1 MTTFRYKGQ
10 TAGGAKVSG
19 VLRAY
24 DEFEAA
30 DKLRESV
37 AIITKLEAVP
47 EKKESV
53 LSRPVAFRVKEK
65 ELALLC
71 SQFAIILASGLS
83 VERCVSMVAAQT
95 KNKYLRRMLDKVSE
109 EVGAGYSLA
118 QSFGN
123 NAPYLPKT
131 FTETL
136 RAGEQSGTLESC
148 FQRLHAYY
156 DRSAKTRAKIV
167 STLTYPVMVVIVAIV
182 VFVIIIAVAVP
193 AFTDAFTDL
202 GSGSLPGVTRALMA
216 VSAFFTK
223 WWWLVLGVLALLV
236 IAYLTFRRTERGR
249 ALDVKW
255 TVTPQH
261 SDRVLTAS
269 VPVTNADRTASVT
282 TLTATGEG
290 EDRTKVTATYT
301 APGGETFTSQLPLVL
316 PVRMQGVLGIA
327 NTSGEPSVY
336 WQGVMDRDGT
346 AFTDDVPSGAPYT
359 DRPAYAGAKLY
370 LYSRGSAA
378 TFDGLSVSGVTVKGG
393 ADATEYVL
401 RPMPVSNDEDTSV
414 LHPDVFCA
422 ENDDFRVTVGTPA
435 KDTTSAFT
443 VRPLTVKGR
452 QPGPV
457 TLKITLMDT
466 EGHAFTLSIP
476 YTLTE
481 EDTQVTAT
489 LRVDEQTLTLPVPYG
504 TAPAAEALSQLLKK
518 NDISPDTIGSWT
530 PDITQPLYA
539 DTTFTAVRKTA
550 DSGGAPTVPDADIPA
565 SGSKDPEDTPSDDPS
580 APDSSSGTDPTPEPS
595 PDTLP

>member
-118 QSFGN
+118 QSFEN

-167 STLTYPVMVVIVAIV
+167 STLTYPVMVIIVAIV

-193 AFTDAFTDL
+193 AFTTAFNEI
-202 GSGSLPGVTRALMA
+202 GSDLPGVTKALMA
-216 VSAFFTK
+216 VSTFFTK
-223 WWWLVLGVLALLV
+223 WWWLLLAILALLAA
-236 IAYLTFRRTERGR
+236 AYLAVRRTERGR
-249 ALDVKW
+249 AALAAWSLTRAPLRRIHSMNAAAQFAHSMATLLAAGLPLPRALEVTANVVSNYTFSLAVRQVRQDVERGRPMTESMAGIECFPAMLTEMVGVGERSGALEETLDVIGGYYDNE
-255 TVTPQH
+255 V
-261 SDRVLTAS
+261 
-269 VPVTNADRTASVT
+269 SVT
-282 TLTATGEG
+282 TARLLAVLEPAITIALA
-290 EDRTKVTATYT
+290 VLVVLLLLAVY
-301 APGGETFTSQLPLVL
+301 LP
-316 PVRMQGVLGIA
+316 M
-327 NTSGEPSVY
+327 
-336 WQGVMDRDGT
+336 
-346 AFTDDVPSGAPYT
+346 
-359 DRPAYAGAKLY
+359 
-370 LYSRGSAA
+370 
-378 TFDGLSVSGVTVKGG
+378 
-393 ADATEYVL
+393 
-401 RPMPVSNDEDTSV
+401 
-414 LHPDVFCA
+414 
-422 ENDDFRVTVGTPA
+422 
-435 KDTTSAFT
+435 
-443 VRPLTVKGR
+443 
-452 QPGPV
+452 
-457 TLKITLMDT
+457 
-466 EGHAFTLSIP
+466 FTL
-476 YTLTE
+476 
-481 EDTQVTAT
+481 
-489 LRVDEQTLTLPVPYG
+489 YG
-504 TAPAAEALSQLLKK
+504 G
-518 NDISPDTIGSWT
+518 I
-530 PDITQPLYA
+530 
-539 DTTFTAVRKTA
+539 
-550 DSGGAPTVPDADIPA
+550 
-565 SGSKDPEDTPSDDPS
+565 
-580 APDSSSGTDPTPEPS
+580 
-595 PDTLP
+595 

>member
-53 LSRPVAFRVKEK
+53 LSRPVAFRV
-65 ELALLC
+65 
-71 SQFAIILASGLS
+71 

-118 QSFGN
+118 QSFEN

-167 STLTYPVMVVIVAIV
+167 STLTYPVMVIIVAIV

-193 AFTDAFTDL
+193 AFTTAFNEI
-202 GSGSLPGVTRALMA
+202 GSDLPGVTKALMA
-216 VSAFFTK
+216 VSTFFTK

-249 ALDVKW
+249 AALAAWSLTRAPLRRIHSMNAAAQFAHSMATLLAAGLPLPRALEVTANVVSNYTFSLAVRQVRQDVERGRPMAESMAGIECFPAMLTEMVGVGERSGALEETLDVIGGYYDNE
-255 TVTPQH
+255 V
-261 SDRVLTAS
+261 
-269 VPVTNADRTASVT
+269 SVT
-282 TLTATGEG
+282 TARLLAVLEPAITIALA
-290 EDRTKVTATYT
+290 VLVVILLLAVY
-301 APGGETFTSQLPLVL
+301 LP
-316 PVRMQGVLGIA
+316 M
-327 NTSGEPSVY
+327 
-336 WQGVMDRDGT
+336 
-346 AFTDDVPSGAPYT
+346 
-359 DRPAYAGAKLY
+359 
-370 LYSRGSAA
+370 
-378 TFDGLSVSGVTVKGG
+378 
-393 ADATEYVL
+393 
-401 RPMPVSNDEDTSV
+401 
-414 LHPDVFCA
+414 
-422 ENDDFRVTVGTPA
+422 
-435 KDTTSAFT
+435 
-443 VRPLTVKGR
+443 
-452 QPGPV
+452 
-457 TLKITLMDT
+457 
-466 EGHAFTLSIP
+466 FTL
-476 YTLTE
+476 
-481 EDTQVTAT
+481 
-489 LRVDEQTLTLPVPYG
+489 YG
-504 TAPAAEALSQLLKK
+504 G
-518 NDISPDTIGSWT
+518 I
-530 PDITQPLYA
+530 
-539 DTTFTAVRKTA
+539 
-550 DSGGAPTVPDADIPA
+550 
-565 SGSKDPEDTPSDDPS
+565 
-580 APDSSSGTDPTPEPS
+580 
-595 PDTLP
+595 

>member
-118 QSFGN
+118 QSFEN

-167 STLTYPVMVVIVAIV
+167 STLTYPVMVIIVAIV

-249 ALDVKW
+249 AALAAWSLTRAPLRRIHSMNAAAQFAHSMATLLAAGLPLPRALEVTANVVSNYTFSLAVRHVRQDVERGRPMAESMASIECFPAMLTEMVGVGERSGALEETLDVIGGYYDNE
-255 TVTPQH
+255 V
-261 SDRVLTAS
+261 
-269 VPVTNADRTASVT
+269 SVT
-282 TLTATGEG
+282 TLPAAGRAGARPSPLPWPCWWSCCCWRSTCPCLPCTAAYNQGIISARNAAG
-290 EDRTKVTATYT
+290 RYRTTNRK
-301 APGGETFTSQLPLVL
+301 GETTHAEKTQ
-316 PVRMQGVLGIA
+316 Q
-327 NTSGEPSVY
+327 
-336 WQGVMDRDGT
+336 Q
-346 AFTDDVPSGAPYT
+346 
-359 DRPAYAGAKLY
+359 
-370 LYSRGSAA
+370 
-378 TFDGLSVSGVTVKGG
+378 KG
-393 ADATEYVL
+393 
-401 RPMPVSNDEDTSV
+401 
-414 LHPDVFCA
+414 LHPDG
-422 ENDDFRVTVGTPA
+422 D
-435 KDTTSAFT
+435 
-443 VRPLTVKGR
+443 
-452 QPGPV
+452 
-457 TLKITLMDT
+457 
-466 EGHAFTLSIP
+466 
-476 YTLTE
+476 
-481 EDTQVTAT
+481 
-489 LRVDEQTLTLPVPYG
+489 
-504 TAPAAEALSQLLKK
+504 
-518 NDISPDTIGSWT
+518 
-530 PDITQPLYA
+530 A
-539 DTTFTAVRKTA
+539 DRCRHHRC
-550 DSGGAPTVPDADIPA
+550 SGGHRYSRVQRR
-565 SGSKDPEDTPSDDPS
+565 SDQVQ
-580 APDSSSGTDPTPEPS
+580 GGR
-595 PDTLP
+595 

>member
-118 QSFGN
+118 QSFEN

-131 FTETL
+131 FIETL

-167 STLTYPVMVVIVAIV
+167 STLTYPVMVIIVAIV

-193 AFTDAFTDL
+193 AFTTAFNEI
-202 GSGSLPGVTRALMA
+202 GSDLPGVTKALMA
-216 VSAFFTK
+216 VSTFFTK
-223 WWWLVLGVLALLV
+223 WWWLLLAILALLAA
-236 IAYLTFRRTERGR
+236 AYLAVRRTERGR
-249 ALDVKW
+249 AALAAWSLTRAPLRRIHSMNAAAQFAHSMATLLAAGLPLPRALEVTANVVSNYTFSLAVRQVRQDVERGRPMTESMSAIDYFPPMLTEMVGVGERSGSLEETLDVIGDYYDNE
-255 TVTPQH
+255 V
-261 SDRVLTAS
+261 
-269 VPVTNADRTASVT
+269 SVT
-282 TLTATGEG
+282 TARL
-290 EDRTKVTATYT
+290 
-301 APGGETFTSQLPLVL
+301 
-316 PVRMQGVLGIA
+316 
-327 NTSGEPSVY
+327 
-336 WQGVMDRDGT
+336 
-346 AFTDDVPSGAPYT
+346 
-359 DRPAYAGAKLY
+359 
-370 LYSRGSAA
+370 
-378 TFDGLSVSGVTVKGG
+378 LSVLEPAITI
-393 ADATEYVL
+393 ALAVL
-401 RPMPVSNDEDTSV
+401 VV
-414 LHPDVFCA
+414 LLLLAVYLP
-422 ENDDFRVTVGTPA
+422 
-435 KDTTSAFT
+435 
-443 VRPLTVKGR
+443 
-452 QPGPV
+452 
-457 TLKITLMDT
+457 I
-466 EGHAFTLSIP
+466 FTL
-476 YTLTE
+476 
-481 EDTQVTAT
+481 
-489 LRVDEQTLTLPVPYG
+489 YG
-504 TAPAAEALSQLLKK
+504 G
-518 NDISPDTIGSWT
+518 I
-530 PDITQPLYA
+530 
-539 DTTFTAVRKTA
+539 
-550 DSGGAPTVPDADIPA
+550 
-565 SGSKDPEDTPSDDPS
+565 
-580 APDSSSGTDPTPEPS
+580 
-595 PDTLP
+595 

>member
-118 QSFGN
+118 QSFEN
-123 NAPYLPKT
+123 NAPYLPRT

-167 STLTYPVMVVIVAIV
+167 STLTYPVMVIIVAIV

-193 AFTDAFTDL
+193 AFTTAFNEI
-202 GSGSLPGVTRALMA
+202 GSDLPGVTKALMA
-216 VSAFFTK
+216 VSTFFTK
-223 WWWLVLGVLALLV
+223 WWWLLLAILALLAA
-236 IAYLTFRRTERGR
+236 AYLAVRRTERGR
-249 ALDVKW
+249 AALAAWSLTRAPLRRIHSMNAAAQFAHSMATLLAAGLPLPRALEVTANVVSNYTFSLAVRQVRQDVERGRPMAESMAAIECFPAMLTEMVGVGERSGALEETLDVIGGYYDNE
-255 TVTPQH
+255 V
-261 SDRVLTAS
+261 
-269 VPVTNADRTASVT
+269 SVT
-282 TLTATGEG
+282 TARLLAVLEPAITIALA
-290 EDRTKVTATYT
+290 VLVVLLLLAVY
-301 APGGETFTSQLPLVL
+301 LP
-316 PVRMQGVLGIA
+316 M
-327 NTSGEPSVY
+327 
-336 WQGVMDRDGT
+336 
-346 AFTDDVPSGAPYT
+346 
-359 DRPAYAGAKLY
+359 
-370 LYSRGSAA
+370 
-378 TFDGLSVSGVTVKGG
+378 
-393 ADATEYVL
+393 
-401 RPMPVSNDEDTSV
+401 
-414 LHPDVFCA
+414 
-422 ENDDFRVTVGTPA
+422 
-435 KDTTSAFT
+435 
-443 VRPLTVKGR
+443 
-452 QPGPV
+452 
-457 TLKITLMDT
+457 
-466 EGHAFTLSIP
+466 FTL
-476 YTLTE
+476 
-481 EDTQVTAT
+481 
-489 LRVDEQTLTLPVPYG
+489 YG
-504 TAPAAEALSQLLKK
+504 G
-518 NDISPDTIGSWT
+518 I
-530 PDITQPLYA
+530 
-539 DTTFTAVRKTA
+539 
-550 DSGGAPTVPDADIPA
+550 
-565 SGSKDPEDTPSDDPS
+565 
-580 APDSSSGTDPTPEPS
+580 
-595 PDTLP
+595 

>member
-53 LSRPVAFRVKEK
+53 LSRPVAFKVKEK

-118 QSFGN
+118 QSFEN

-167 STLTYPVMVVIVAIV
+167 STLTYPAMVVVVAIV

-193 AFTDAFTDL
+193 AFTTAFNEI
-202 GSGSLPGVTRALMA
+202 GSDLPGVTKALMA
-216 VSAFFTK
+216 VSTFFTK
-223 WWWLVLGVLALLV
+223 WWWLLLAILALLAA
-236 IAYLTFRRTERGR
+236 AYLAVRRTERGR
-249 ALDVKW
+249 AALAAWSLTRAPLRRIHSMNAAAQFAHSMATLLAAGLPLPRALEVTANVVSNYTFSLAVRQVRQDVERGRPMTESMSAIDYFPPMLTEMVGVGERSGSLEETLDVIGDYYDNE
-255 TVTPQH
+255 V
-261 SDRVLTAS
+261 
-269 VPVTNADRTASVT
+269 SVT
-282 TLTATGEG
+282 TARLLAVLEPAITIALA
-290 EDRTKVTATYT
+290 VLVVLLLLAVY
-301 APGGETFTSQLPLVL
+301 LP
-316 PVRMQGVLGIA
+316 M
-327 NTSGEPSVY
+327 
-336 WQGVMDRDGT
+336 
-346 AFTDDVPSGAPYT
+346 
-359 DRPAYAGAKLY
+359 
-370 LYSRGSAA
+370 
-378 TFDGLSVSGVTVKGG
+378 
-393 ADATEYVL
+393 
-401 RPMPVSNDEDTSV
+401 
-414 LHPDVFCA
+414 
-422 ENDDFRVTVGTPA
+422 
-435 KDTTSAFT
+435 
-443 VRPLTVKGR
+443 
-452 QPGPV
+452 
-457 TLKITLMDT
+457 
-466 EGHAFTLSIP
+466 FTL
-476 YTLTE
+476 
-481 EDTQVTAT
+481 
-489 LRVDEQTLTLPVPYG
+489 YG
-504 TAPAAEALSQLLKK
+504 
-518 NDISPDTIGSWT
+518 GM
-530 PDITQPLYA
+530 
-539 DTTFTAVRKTA
+539 
-550 DSGGAPTVPDADIPA
+550 
-565 SGSKDPEDTPSDDPS
+565 
-580 APDSSSGTDPTPEPS
+580 
-595 PDTLP
+595 

>member
-118 QSFGN
+118 QSFEN

-167 STLTYPVMVVIVAIV
+167 STLTYPAMVVVVAIV

-193 AFTDAFTDL
+193 AFTTAFNEI
-202 GSGSLPGVTRALMA
+202 GSDLPGVTKALMA
-216 VSAFFTK
+216 VSTFFTK
-223 WWWLVLGVLALLV
+223 WWWLLLAILALLAA
-236 IAYLTFRRTERGR
+236 AYLAVRRTERGR
-249 ALDVKW
+249 AALAAWSLTRAPLRRIHSMNAAAQFAHSMATLLAAGLPLPRALEVTANVVSNYTFSLAVRQVRQDVERGRPMTESMSAIDYFPPMLTEMVGVGERSGSLEETLDVIGDYYDNE
-255 TVTPQH
+255 V
-261 SDRVLTAS
+261 
-269 VPVTNADRTASVT
+269 SVT
-282 TLTATGEG
+282 TARLLAVLEPIITICLA
-290 EDRTKVTATYT
+290 VLVVVLLLAVY
-301 APGGETFTSQLPLVL
+301 LP
-316 PVRMQGVLGIA
+316 M
-327 NTSGEPSVY
+327 
-336 WQGVMDRDGT
+336 
-346 AFTDDVPSGAPYT
+346 
-359 DRPAYAGAKLY
+359 
-370 LYSRGSAA
+370 
-378 TFDGLSVSGVTVKGG
+378 
-393 ADATEYVL
+393 
-401 RPMPVSNDEDTSV
+401 
-414 LHPDVFCA
+414 
-422 ENDDFRVTVGTPA
+422 
-435 KDTTSAFT
+435 
-443 VRPLTVKGR
+443 
-452 QPGPV
+452 
-457 TLKITLMDT
+457 
-466 EGHAFTLSIP
+466 FTL
-476 YTLTE
+476 
-481 EDTQVTAT
+481 
-489 LRVDEQTLTLPVPYG
+489 YG
-504 TAPAAEALSQLLKK
+504 
-518 NDISPDTIGSWT
+518 GM
-530 PDITQPLYA
+530 
-539 DTTFTAVRKTA
+539 
-550 DSGGAPTVPDADIPA
+550 
-565 SGSKDPEDTPSDDPS
+565 
-580 APDSSSGTDPTPEPS
+580 
-595 PDTLP
+595 

>member
-118 QSFGN
+118 QSFEN

-167 STLTYPVMVVIVAIV
+167 STLTYPVMVIIVAIV

-249 ALDVKW
+249 AALAAWSLTRAPLRRIHSMNAAAQFAHSMATLLAAGLPLPRALEVTANVVSNYTFSLAVRQVRQDVERGRPMAESMAGIECFPAMLTEMVGVGERSGALEETLDVIGGPSPLPGCW
-255 TVTPQH
+255 PCW
-261 SDRVLTAS
+261 SRPSPLPWPCWWSCCCWRSICPCSPCTAAYNQGIIS
-269 VPVTNADRTASVT
+269 ARNAAGRYRTTNR
-282 TLTATGEG
+282 
-290 EDRTKVTATYT
+290 K
-301 APGGETFTSQLPLVL
+301 GETTHAEKTQ
-316 PVRMQGVLGIA
+316 Q
-327 NTSGEPSVY
+327 
-336 WQGVMDRDGT
+336 Q
-346 AFTDDVPSGAPYT
+346 
-359 DRPAYAGAKLY
+359 
-370 LYSRGSAA
+370 
-378 TFDGLSVSGVTVKGG
+378 KG
-393 ADATEYVL
+393 
-401 RPMPVSNDEDTSV
+401 
-414 LHPDVFCA
+414 LHPDG
-422 ENDDFRVTVGTPA
+422 D
-435 KDTTSAFT
+435 
-443 VRPLTVKGR
+443 
-452 QPGPV
+452 
-457 TLKITLMDT
+457 
-466 EGHAFTLSIP
+466 
-476 YTLTE
+476 
-481 EDTQVTAT
+481 
-489 LRVDEQTLTLPVPYG
+489 
-504 TAPAAEALSQLLKK
+504 
-518 NDISPDTIGSWT
+518 
-530 PDITQPLYA
+530 A
-539 DTTFTAVRKTA
+539 DRCRHHRC
-550 DSGGAPTVPDADIPA
+550 SGGYRHSRIQRR
-565 SGSKDPEDTPSDDPS
+565 SDQIQ
-580 APDSSSGTDPTPEPS
+580 GGR
-595 PDTLP
+595 

>member
-118 QSFGN
+118 QSFEN

-136 RAGEQSGTLESC
+136 RAGEQSGTLESY

-167 STLTYPVMVVIVAIV
+167 STLTYPVMVIIVAIV

-193 AFTDAFTDL
+193 AFTTAFNEI
-202 GSGSLPGVTRALMA
+202 GSDLPGVTKALMA
-216 VSAFFTK
+216 VSTFFTK

-249 ALDVKW
+249 AALAAWSLTRAPLRRIHSMNAAAQFAHSMATLLAAGLPLPRALEVTANVVSNYTFSLAVRQVRQDVERGRPMAESMAGIECFPAMLTEMVGVGERSGSLEETLDVIGDYYDNE
-255 TVTPQH
+255 V
-261 SDRVLTAS
+261 
-269 VPVTNADRTASVT
+269 SVT
-282 TLTATGEG
+282 TARLLAVLEPIITICLA
-290 EDRTKVTATYT
+290 VLVVVLLLAVY
-301 APGGETFTSQLPLVL
+301 LP
-316 PVRMQGVLGIA
+316 M
-327 NTSGEPSVY
+327 
-336 WQGVMDRDGT
+336 
-346 AFTDDVPSGAPYT
+346 
-359 DRPAYAGAKLY
+359 
-370 LYSRGSAA
+370 
-378 TFDGLSVSGVTVKGG
+378 
-393 ADATEYVL
+393 
-401 RPMPVSNDEDTSV
+401 
-414 LHPDVFCA
+414 
-422 ENDDFRVTVGTPA
+422 
-435 KDTTSAFT
+435 
-443 VRPLTVKGR
+443 
-452 QPGPV
+452 
-457 TLKITLMDT
+457 
-466 EGHAFTLSIP
+466 FTL
-476 YTLTE
+476 
-481 EDTQVTAT
+481 
-489 LRVDEQTLTLPVPYG
+489 YG
-504 TAPAAEALSQLLKK
+504 G
-518 NDISPDTIGSWT
+518 I
-530 PDITQPLYA
+530 
-539 DTTFTAVRKTA
+539 
-550 DSGGAPTVPDADIPA
+550 
-565 SGSKDPEDTPSDDPS
+565 
-580 APDSSSGTDPTPEPS
+580 
-595 PDTLP
+595 

>member
-118 QSFGN
+118 QSFEN

-167 STLTYPVMVVIVAIV
+167 STLTYPVMVIIVAIV

-193 AFTDAFTDL
+193 AFTTAFNEI
-202 GSGSLPGVTRALMA
+202 GSDLPGVTKALMA
-216 VSAFFTK
+216 VSTFFTK

-249 ALDVKW
+249 AALAAWSLTRAPLRRIHSMNAAAQFAHSMATLLAAGLPLPRALEVTANVVSNYTFSLAVRQVRQDVERGRPMAESMSTIDYFPPMLTEMVGVGERSGALEETLDVIGGYYDNE
-255 TVTPQH
+255 V
-261 SDRVLTAS
+261 
-269 VPVTNADRTASVT
+269 SVT
-282 TLTATGEG
+282 TARLLAVLEPAITIALA
-290 EDRTKVTATYT
+290 VLVVLLLLAVY
-301 APGGETFTSQLPLVL
+301 LP
-316 PVRMQGVLGIA
+316 M
-327 NTSGEPSVY
+327 
-336 WQGVMDRDGT
+336 
-346 AFTDDVPSGAPYT
+346 
-359 DRPAYAGAKLY
+359 
-370 LYSRGSAA
+370 
-378 TFDGLSVSGVTVKGG
+378 
-393 ADATEYVL
+393 
-401 RPMPVSNDEDTSV
+401 
-414 LHPDVFCA
+414 
-422 ENDDFRVTVGTPA
+422 
-435 KDTTSAFT
+435 
-443 VRPLTVKGR
+443 
-452 QPGPV
+452 
-457 TLKITLMDT
+457 
-466 EGHAFTLSIP
+466 FTL
-476 YTLTE
+476 
-481 EDTQVTAT
+481 
-489 LRVDEQTLTLPVPYG
+489 YG
-504 TAPAAEALSQLLKK
+504 G
-518 NDISPDTIGSWT
+518 I
-530 PDITQPLYA
+530 
-539 DTTFTAVRKTA
+539 
-550 DSGGAPTVPDADIPA
+550 
-565 SGSKDPEDTPSDDPS
+565 
-580 APDSSSGTDPTPEPS
+580 
-595 PDTLP
+595 

>member
-118 QSFGN
+118 QSFEN

-167 STLTYPVMVVIVAIV
+167 STLTYPVMVIIVAIV

-193 AFTDAFTDL
+193 AFTTAFNEI
-202 GSGSLPGVTRALMA
+202 GSDLPGVTKALMA
-216 VSAFFTK
+216 VSTFFTK
-223 WWWLVLGVLALLV
+223 WWWLLLAILALLAA
-236 IAYLTFRRTERGR
+236 AYLAVRRTERGR
-249 ALDVKW
+249 AALAAWSLTRAPLRRIHSMNAAAQFAHSMATLLAAGLPLPRALEVTANVVSNYTFSLAVRQVRQDVERGRPMTESMSAIDYFPPMLTEMVGVGERSGSLEKTLDVIGDYYDNE
-255 TVTPQH
+255 V
-261 SDRVLTAS
+261 
-269 VPVTNADRTASVT
+269 SVT
-282 TLTATGEG
+282 TARL
-290 EDRTKVTATYT
+290 
-301 APGGETFTSQLPLVL
+301 
-316 PVRMQGVLGIA
+316 
-327 NTSGEPSVY
+327 
-336 WQGVMDRDGT
+336 
-346 AFTDDVPSGAPYT
+346 
-359 DRPAYAGAKLY
+359 
-370 LYSRGSAA
+370 
-378 TFDGLSVSGVTVKGG
+378 LSVLEPAITI
-393 ADATEYVL
+393 ALAVL
-401 RPMPVSNDEDTSV
+401 VVLLLLAVYLPM
-414 LHPDVFCA
+414 
-422 ENDDFRVTVGTPA
+422 
-435 KDTTSAFT
+435 
-443 VRPLTVKGR
+443 
-452 QPGPV
+452 
-457 TLKITLMDT
+457 
-466 EGHAFTLSIP
+466 FTL
-476 YTLTE
+476 
-481 EDTQVTAT
+481 
-489 LRVDEQTLTLPVPYG
+489 YG
-504 TAPAAEALSQLLKK
+504 G
-518 NDISPDTIGSWT
+518 I
-530 PDITQPLYA
+530 
-539 DTTFTAVRKTA
+539 
-550 DSGGAPTVPDADIPA
+550 
-565 SGSKDPEDTPSDDPS
+565 
-580 APDSSSGTDPTPEPS
+580 
-595 PDTLP
+595 

>member
-118 QSFGN
+118 QSFEN

-167 STLTYPVMVVIVAIV
+167 STLTYPVMVIIVAIV

-193 AFTDAFTDL
+193 AFTTAFNEI
-202 GSGSLPGVTRALMA
+202 GSDLPGVTKALMA
-216 VSAFFTK
+216 VSTFFTK

-249 ALDVKW
+249 AALAAWSLTRAPLRRIHSMNAAAQFAHSMATLLAAGLPLPRALEVTANVVSNYTFSLAVRQVRQDVERGR
-255 TVTPQH
+255 PMAE
-261 SDRVLTAS
+261 SMAGIECFPAMLTEMVGVGERS
-269 VPVTNADRTASVT
+269 GSLEETLVVIGDYYDNEVSVT
-282 TLTATGEG
+282 TARLLAVLEPIITICLA
-290 EDRTKVTATYT
+290 VLVVVLLLAVY
-301 APGGETFTSQLPLVL
+301 LP
-316 PVRMQGVLGIA
+316 M
-327 NTSGEPSVY
+327 
-336 WQGVMDRDGT
+336 
-346 AFTDDVPSGAPYT
+346 
-359 DRPAYAGAKLY
+359 
-370 LYSRGSAA
+370 
-378 TFDGLSVSGVTVKGG
+378 
-393 ADATEYVL
+393 
-401 RPMPVSNDEDTSV
+401 
-414 LHPDVFCA
+414 
-422 ENDDFRVTVGTPA
+422 
-435 KDTTSAFT
+435 
-443 VRPLTVKGR
+443 
-452 QPGPV
+452 
-457 TLKITLMDT
+457 
-466 EGHAFTLSIP
+466 FTL
-476 YTLTE
+476 
-481 EDTQVTAT
+481 
-489 LRVDEQTLTLPVPYG
+489 YG
-504 TAPAAEALSQLLKK
+504 G
-518 NDISPDTIGSWT
+518 I
-530 PDITQPLYA
+530 
-539 DTTFTAVRKTA
+539 
-550 DSGGAPTVPDADIPA
+550 
-565 SGSKDPEDTPSDDPS
+565 
-580 APDSSSGTDPTPEPS
+580 
-595 PDTLP
+595 

>member
-118 QSFGN
+118 QSFEN

-131 FTETL
+131 FIETL

-167 STLTYPVMVVIVAIV
+167 STLTYPVMVIIVAIV

-193 AFTDAFTDL
+193 AFATAFNEI
-202 GSGSLPGVTRALMA
+202 GSDLPGVTKALMA
-216 VSAFFTK
+216 VSTFFTK
-223 WWWLVLGVLALLV
+223 WWWLLLAILALLAA
-236 IAYLTFRRTERGR
+236 AYLAVRRTERGR
-249 ALDVKW
+249 AALAAWSLTRAPLRRIHSMNAAAQFAHSMATLLAAGLPLPRALEVTANVVSNYTFSLAVRQVRQDVERGRPMTESMSAIDYFPAMLTEMVGVGERSGALEETLDVIGDYYDNE
-255 TVTPQH
+255 V
-261 SDRVLTAS
+261 
-269 VPVTNADRTASVT
+269 SVT
-282 TLTATGEG
+282 TARLLAVLEPAITIALA
-290 EDRTKVTATYT
+290 VLVVLLLLAVY
-301 APGGETFTSQLPLVL
+301 LP
-316 PVRMQGVLGIA
+316 M
-327 NTSGEPSVY
+327 
-336 WQGVMDRDGT
+336 
-346 AFTDDVPSGAPYT
+346 
-359 DRPAYAGAKLY
+359 
-370 LYSRGSAA
+370 
-378 TFDGLSVSGVTVKGG
+378 
-393 ADATEYVL
+393 
-401 RPMPVSNDEDTSV
+401 
-414 LHPDVFCA
+414 
-422 ENDDFRVTVGTPA
+422 
-435 KDTTSAFT
+435 
-443 VRPLTVKGR
+443 
-452 QPGPV
+452 
-457 TLKITLMDT
+457 
-466 EGHAFTLSIP
+466 FTL
-476 YTLTE
+476 
-481 EDTQVTAT
+481 
-489 LRVDEQTLTLPVPYG
+489 YG
-504 TAPAAEALSQLLKK
+504 G
-518 NDISPDTIGSWT
+518 I
-530 PDITQPLYA
+530 
-539 DTTFTAVRKTA
+539 
-550 DSGGAPTVPDADIPA
+550 
-565 SGSKDPEDTPSDDPS
+565 
-580 APDSSSGTDPTPEPS
+580 
-595 PDTLP
+595 

>member
-47 EKKESV
+47 EKKESA

-83 VERCVSMVAAQT
+83 VERCVSMVATQT

-118 QSFGN
+118 QSFEN

-167 STLTYPVMVVIVAIV
+167 STLTYPVMVIIVAIV

-249 ALDVKW
+249 AALAAWSLTRAPLRRIHSMNAAAQFAHSMATLLAAGLPLPRALEVTANVVSNYTFSLAVRQVRQDVERGR
-255 TVTPQH
+255 PMAEH
-261 SDRVLTAS
+261 GRHRMLPRHAHRDGRRRRALRRAGGDAGRDRRLLRQRGVRHHCPAAGRAGAGHHHCPGRAGGHTAAGGLPAH
-269 VPVTNADRTASVT
+269 VHPVR
-282 TLTATGEG
+282 
-290 EDRTKVTATYT
+290 RHITKVSFPRAT
-301 APGGETFTSQLPLVL
+301 P
-316 PVRMQGVLGIA
+316 
-327 NTSGEPSVY
+327 
-336 WQGVMDRDGT
+336 RD
-346 AFTDDVPSGAPYT
+346 
-359 DRPAYAGAKLY
+359 
-370 LYSRGSAA
+370 
-378 TFDGLSVSGVTVKGG
+378 
-393 ADATEYVL
+393 
-401 RPMPVSNDEDTSV
+401 
-414 LHPDVFCA
+414 
-422 ENDDFRVTVGTPA
+422 
-435 KDTTSAFT
+435 
-443 VRPLTVKGR
+443 
-452 QPGPV
+452 
-457 TLKITLMDT
+457 
-466 EGHAFTLSIP
+466 
-476 YTLTE
+476 
-481 EDTQVTAT
+481 
-489 LRVDEQTLTLPVPYG
+489 
-504 TAPAAEALSQLLKK
+504 
-518 NDISPDTIGSWT
+518 DIELQQKRRNYPC
-530 PDITQPLYA
+530 
-539 DTTFTAVRKTA
+539 
-550 DSGGAPTVPDADIPA
+550 
-565 SGSKDPEDTPSDDPS
+565 
-580 APDSSSGTDPTPEPS
+580 
-595 PDTLP
+595 

>member
-167 STLTYPVMVVIVAIV
+167 STLTYPVMVIIVAIV

-193 AFTDAFTDL
+193 AFTTAFNEI
-202 GSGSLPGVTRALMA
+202 GSDLPGVTKALMA
-216 VSAFFTK
+216 VSTFFTK
-223 WWWLVLGVLALLV
+223 WWWLLLTILALLAA
-236 IAYLTFRRTERGR
+236 AYLAVRRTERGR
-249 ALDVKW
+249 AALAAWSLTRAPLRRIHAMNAAAQFAHSMATLLAAGLPLPRALEVTANVVSNYTFSLAVRQVRQDVERGRPMAESMAGIECFPAMLTEMVGVGERSGSLEETLDVIGDYYDNE
-255 TVTPQH
+255 V
-261 SDRVLTAS
+261 
-269 VPVTNADRTASVT
+269 SVT
-282 TLTATGEG
+282 TARL
-290 EDRTKVTATYT
+290 
-301 APGGETFTSQLPLVL
+301 
-316 PVRMQGVLGIA
+316 
-327 NTSGEPSVY
+327 
-336 WQGVMDRDGT
+336 
-346 AFTDDVPSGAPYT
+346 
-359 DRPAYAGAKLY
+359 
-370 LYSRGSAA
+370 
-378 TFDGLSVSGVTVKGG
+378 LSVLEPIITICL
-393 ADATEYVL
+393 AVL
-401 RPMPVSNDEDTSV
+401 VVVLLLAVYLPM
-414 LHPDVFCA
+414 
-422 ENDDFRVTVGTPA
+422 
-435 KDTTSAFT
+435 
-443 VRPLTVKGR
+443 
-452 QPGPV
+452 
-457 TLKITLMDT
+457 
-466 EGHAFTLSIP
+466 FTL
-476 YTLTE
+476 
-481 EDTQVTAT
+481 
-489 LRVDEQTLTLPVPYG
+489 YG
-504 TAPAAEALSQLLKK
+504 
-518 NDISPDTIGSWT
+518 GM
-530 PDITQPLYA
+530 
-539 DTTFTAVRKTA
+539 
-550 DSGGAPTVPDADIPA
+550 
-565 SGSKDPEDTPSDDPS
+565 
-580 APDSSSGTDPTPEPS
+580 
-595 PDTLP
+595 

>member
-118 QSFGN
+118 QSFEN

-156 DRSAKTRAKIV
+156 DRSAKTRAKLV
-167 STLTYPVMVVIVAIV
+167 STLTYPAMVIVVAIV

-193 AFTDAFTDL
+193 AFTTAFNEI
-202 GSGSLPGVTRALMA
+202 GSELPGVTKALMA
-216 VSAFFTK
+216 VSAFFTR
-223 WWWLVLGVLALLV
+223 WWWLLLAILALLAS
-236 IAYLTFRRTERGR
+236 AYLAVRRTEHGRAALSAWSLTRAPLRRIHSMNAAAQFAHSMATLLAAGLPLPRALEVTANVVSNYTFSLAVRHVRQDVERGR
-249 ALDVKW
+249 PMAESMAGIECFPAMLTEMVGVGERSGALEETLDVIGGYYDNE
-255 TVTPQH
+255 V
-261 SDRVLTAS
+261 
-269 VPVTNADRTASVT
+269 SVT
-282 TLTATGEG
+282 TARLLAVLEPAITIALA
-290 EDRTKVTATYT
+290 VLVVLLLLAVY
-301 APGGETFTSQLPLVL
+301 LP
-316 PVRMQGVLGIA
+316 M
-327 NTSGEPSVY
+327 
-336 WQGVMDRDGT
+336 
-346 AFTDDVPSGAPYT
+346 
-359 DRPAYAGAKLY
+359 
-370 LYSRGSAA
+370 
-378 TFDGLSVSGVTVKGG
+378 
-393 ADATEYVL
+393 
-401 RPMPVSNDEDTSV
+401 
-414 LHPDVFCA
+414 
-422 ENDDFRVTVGTPA
+422 
-435 KDTTSAFT
+435 
-443 VRPLTVKGR
+443 
-452 QPGPV
+452 
-457 TLKITLMDT
+457 
-466 EGHAFTLSIP
+466 FTL
-476 YTLTE
+476 
-481 EDTQVTAT
+481 
-489 LRVDEQTLTLPVPYG
+489 YG
-504 TAPAAEALSQLLKK
+504 G
-518 NDISPDTIGSWT
+518 I
-530 PDITQPLYA
+530 
-539 DTTFTAVRKTA
+539 
-550 DSGGAPTVPDADIPA
+550 
-565 SGSKDPEDTPSDDPS
+565 
-580 APDSSSGTDPTPEPS
+580 
-595 PDTLP
+595 

>member
-118 QSFGN
+118 QSFEN

-167 STLTYPVMVVIVAIV
+167 STLTYPVMVIIVAIV

-202 GSGSLPGVTRALMA
+202 GSGSLPGVTRALMV

-223 WWWLVLGVLALLV
+223 WWWLVLGVLALLTGIV
-236 IAYLTFRRTERGR
+236 VFIFREHWAEISDARPAAPHTLHERR
-249 ALDVKW
+249 RPVR
-255 TVTPQH
+255 PQH
-261 SDRVLTAS
+261 GHPAGGRSA
-269 VPVTNADRTASVT
+269 A
-282 TLTATGEG
+282 
-290 EDRTKVTATYT
+290 
-301 APGGETFTSQLPLVL
+301 APGTGGHRQRREQLHLL
-316 PVRMQGVLGIA
+316 P
-327 NTSGEPSVY
+327 
-336 WQGVMDRDGT
+336 
-346 AFTDDVPSGAPYT
+346 
-359 DRPAYAGAKLY
+359 
-370 LYSRGSAA
+370 
-378 TFDGLSVSGVTVKGG
+378 GG
-393 ADATEYVL
+393 
-401 RPMPVSNDEDTSV
+401 P
-414 LHPDVFCA
+414 
-422 ENDDFRVTVGTPA
+422 
-435 KDTTSAFT
+435 
-443 VRPLTVKGR
+443 
-452 QPGPV
+452 PGPA
-457 TLKITLMDT
+457 
-466 EGHAFTLSIP
+466 G
-476 YTLTE
+476 
-481 EDTQVTAT
+481 
-489 LRVDEQTLTLPVPYG
+489 R
-504 TAPAAEALSQLLKK
+504 
-518 NDISPDTIGSWT
+518 
-530 PDITQPLYA
+530 
-539 DTTFTAVRKTA
+539 
-550 DSGGAPTVPDADIPA
+550 GAR
-565 SGSKDPEDTPSDDPS
+565 PSH
-580 APDSSSGTDPTPEPS
+580 G
-595 PDTLP
+595 

>member
-37 AIITKLEAVP
+37 AIITTLEAVP

-118 QSFGN
+118 QSFEN

-167 STLTYPVMVVIVAIV
+167 STLTYPVMV
-182 VFVIIIAVAVP
+182 IIAVAVP

-249 ALDVKW
+249 AALAAWSLTRAPLRRIHSMNAAAQFAHSMATLLAAGLPLPRALEVTANVVSNYTFSLAVRQVRQDVERGRPMAESMAGIECFPAMLTEMVGVGERSGALEETLDVIGGYYDNE
-255 TVTPQH
+255 V
-261 SDRVLTAS
+261 
-269 VPVTNADRTASVT
+269 SVT
-282 TLTATGEG
+282 TARLLAVLEPAITIALA
-290 EDRTKVTATYT
+290 VLVVILLLAVY
-301 APGGETFTSQLPLVL
+301 LP
-316 PVRMQGVLGIA
+316 M
-327 NTSGEPSVY
+327 
-336 WQGVMDRDGT
+336 
-346 AFTDDVPSGAPYT
+346 
-359 DRPAYAGAKLY
+359 
-370 LYSRGSAA
+370 
-378 TFDGLSVSGVTVKGG
+378 
-393 ADATEYVL
+393 
-401 RPMPVSNDEDTSV
+401 
-414 LHPDVFCA
+414 
-422 ENDDFRVTVGTPA
+422 
-435 KDTTSAFT
+435 
-443 VRPLTVKGR
+443 
-452 QPGPV
+452 
-457 TLKITLMDT
+457 
-466 EGHAFTLSIP
+466 FTL
-476 YTLTE
+476 
-481 EDTQVTAT
+481 
-489 LRVDEQTLTLPVPYG
+489 YG
-504 TAPAAEALSQLLKK
+504 G
-518 NDISPDTIGSWT
+518 I
-530 PDITQPLYA
+530 
-539 DTTFTAVRKTA
+539 
-550 DSGGAPTVPDADIPA
+550 
-565 SGSKDPEDTPSDDPS
+565 
-580 APDSSSGTDPTPEPS
+580 
-595 PDTLP
+595 

>member
-118 QSFGN
+118 QSFEN

-167 STLTYPVMVVIVAIV
+167 STLTYPVMVIIVAIV

-249 ALDVKW
+249 AALAAWSLTRAPLRRIHSMNAAAQFAHSMATLLAAGLPLPRALEVTANVVSNYTFSLAVRQVRQDVERGRPMAESMAGIECFPAMLTEMVGVGERSGALEETLDVIGGYYDNE
-255 TVTPQH
+255 V
-261 SDRVLTAS
+261 
-269 VPVTNADRTASVT
+269 SVT
-282 TLTATGEG
+282 TARLLAVLEPAITIALAVLVVNTAAGG
-290 EDRTKVTATYT
+290 LPAHVHPVRRHITKVSFPRAT
-301 APGGETFTSQLPLVL
+301 P
-316 PVRMQGVLGIA
+316 RDDI
-327 NTSGEPSVY
+327 EP
-336 WQGVMDRDGT
+336 QNPIQD
-346 AFTDDVPSGAPYT
+346 
-359 DRPAYAGAKLY
+359 K
-370 LYSRGSAA
+370 RGRKHEK
-378 TFDGLSVSGVTVKGG
+378 TQQQK
-393 ADATEYVL
+393 
-401 RPMPVSNDEDTSV
+401 R
-414 LHPDVFCA
+414 LHPDG
-422 ENDDFRVTVGTPA
+422 D
-435 KDTTSAFT
+435 
-443 VRPLTVKGR
+443 
-452 QPGPV
+452 
-457 TLKITLMDT
+457 
-466 EGHAFTLSIP
+466 
-476 YTLTE
+476 
-481 EDTQVTAT
+481 
-489 LRVDEQTLTLPVPYG
+489 
-504 TAPAAEALSQLLKK
+504 
-518 NDISPDTIGSWT
+518 
-530 PDITQPLYA
+530 A
-539 DTTFTAVRKTA
+539 DRCRHHRC
-550 DSGGAPTVPDADIPA
+550 SGGYRHSRIQRR
-565 SGSKDPEDTPSDDPS
+565 SDQVQGGRRRRQHPRCLRRV
-580 APDSSSGTDPTPEPS
+580 AG
-595 PDTLP
+595 

>member
-167 STLTYPVMVVIVAIV
+167 STLTYPVMVIIVAIV

-236 IAYLTFRRTERGR
+236 IAYLPSAALAAWSLTRAPLRRIHSMNAAAQFAHSMATLLAAGLPLPRALEVTANVVSNYTFSLAVRQVRQDVERGR
-249 ALDVKW
+249 PMAESMAGIECFPAMLTEMVGVGERSGALEETLDVIGGYYDNE
-255 TVTPQH
+255 V
-261 SDRVLTAS
+261 
-269 VPVTNADRTASVT
+269 SVT
-282 TLTATGEG
+282 TARLLAVLEPAITIALA
-290 EDRTKVTATYT
+290 VLVVILLLAVY
-301 APGGETFTSQLPLVL
+301 LP
-316 PVRMQGVLGIA
+316 M
-327 NTSGEPSVY
+327 
-336 WQGVMDRDGT
+336 
-346 AFTDDVPSGAPYT
+346 
-359 DRPAYAGAKLY
+359 
-370 LYSRGSAA
+370 
-378 TFDGLSVSGVTVKGG
+378 
-393 ADATEYVL
+393 
-401 RPMPVSNDEDTSV
+401 
-414 LHPDVFCA
+414 
-422 ENDDFRVTVGTPA
+422 
-435 KDTTSAFT
+435 
-443 VRPLTVKGR
+443 
-452 QPGPV
+452 
-457 TLKITLMDT
+457 
-466 EGHAFTLSIP
+466 FTL
-476 YTLTE
+476 
-481 EDTQVTAT
+481 
-489 LRVDEQTLTLPVPYG
+489 YG
-504 TAPAAEALSQLLKK
+504 G
-518 NDISPDTIGSWT
+518 I
-530 PDITQPLYA
+530 
-539 DTTFTAVRKTA
+539 
-550 DSGGAPTVPDADIPA
+550 
-565 SGSKDPEDTPSDDPS
+565 
-580 APDSSSGTDPTPEPS
+580 
-595 PDTLP
+595 

>member
-118 QSFGN
+118 QSFEN

-167 STLTYPVMVVIVAIV
+167 STLTYPVMVIIVAIV

-193 AFTDAFTDL
+193 AFTTAFNEI
-202 GSGSLPGVTRALMA
+202 GSDLPGVTKALMA
-216 VSAFFTK
+216 VSTFFTK

-249 ALDVKW
+249 AALAAWSLTRAPLRRIHSMNAAAQFAHSMATLLAAGLPQPRALEVTANVVSNYTFSLAVRQVRQDVERGRPMAESMSAIDYFPPMLTEMVGVGERSGSLEETLDVIGDYYDNE
-255 TVTPQH
+255 V
-261 SDRVLTAS
+261 
-269 VPVTNADRTASVT
+269 SVT
-282 TLTATGEG
+282 TARL
-290 EDRTKVTATYT
+290 
-301 APGGETFTSQLPLVL
+301 
-316 PVRMQGVLGIA
+316 
-327 NTSGEPSVY
+327 
-336 WQGVMDRDGT
+336 
-346 AFTDDVPSGAPYT
+346 
-359 DRPAYAGAKLY
+359 
-370 LYSRGSAA
+370 
-378 TFDGLSVSGVTVKGG
+378 LSVLEPAITI
-393 ADATEYVL
+393 ALAVL
-401 RPMPVSNDEDTSV
+401 VVLLLLAVYLPM
-414 LHPDVFCA
+414 
-422 ENDDFRVTVGTPA
+422 
-435 KDTTSAFT
+435 
-443 VRPLTVKGR
+443 
-452 QPGPV
+452 
-457 TLKITLMDT
+457 
-466 EGHAFTLSIP
+466 FTL
-476 YTLTE
+476 
-481 EDTQVTAT
+481 
-489 LRVDEQTLTLPVPYG
+489 YG
-504 TAPAAEALSQLLKK
+504 G
-518 NDISPDTIGSWT
+518 I
-530 PDITQPLYA
+530 
-539 DTTFTAVRKTA
+539 
-550 DSGGAPTVPDADIPA
+550 
-565 SGSKDPEDTPSDDPS
+565 
-580 APDSSSGTDPTPEPS
+580 
-595 PDTLP
+595 

>member
-118 QSFGN
+118 QSFEN

-167 STLTYPVMVVIVAIV
+167 STLTYPVMVIIVAIV

-193 AFTDAFTDL
+193 AFTTAFNEI
-202 GSGSLPGVTRALMA
+202 GSDLPGVTKALMA
-216 VSAFFTK
+216 VSTFFTK

-236 IAYLTFRRTERGR
+236 IAYLTFRAR
-249 ALDVKW
+249 
-255 TVTPQH
+255 
-261 SDRVLTAS
+261 
-269 VPVTNADRTASVT
+269 
-282 TLTATGEG
+282 
-290 EDRTKVTATYT
+290 
-301 APGGETFTSQLPLVL
+301 
-316 PVRMQGVLGIA
+316 
-327 NTSGEPSVY
+327 
-336 WQGVMDRDGT
+336 
-346 AFTDDVPSGAPYT
+346 
-359 DRPAYAGAKLY
+359 
-370 LYSRGSAA
+370 SAA
-378 TFDGLSVSGVTVKGG
+378 APRWPPG
-393 ADATEYVL
+393 A
-401 RPMPVSNDEDTSV
+401 
-414 LHPDVFCA
+414 
-422 ENDDFRVTVGTPA
+422 
-435 KDTTSAFT
+435 
-443 VRPLTVKGR
+443 
-452 QPGPV
+452 
-457 TLKITLMDT
+457 
-466 EGHAFTLSIP
+466 
-476 YTLTE
+476 
-481 EDTQVTAT
+481 
-489 LRVDEQTLTLPVPYG
+489 
-504 TAPAAEALSQLLKK
+504 
-518 NDISPDTIGSWT
+518 
-530 PDITQPLYA
+530 
-539 DTTFTAVRKTA
+539 
-550 DSGGAPTVPDADIPA
+550 
-565 SGSKDPEDTPSDDPS
+565 
-580 APDSSSGTDPTPEPS
+580 
-595 PDTLP
+595 

>member
-118 QSFGN
+118 QSFEN

-167 STLTYPVMVVIVAIV
+167 STLTYPVMVIIVAIV

-193 AFTDAFTDL
+193 AFTTAFNEI
-202 GSGSLPGVTRALMA
+202 GSDLPGVTKALMA
-216 VSAFFTK
+216 VSTFFTK

-249 ALDVKW
+249 AALAAW
-255 TVTPQH
+255 SLTRAPLRRIH
-261 SDRVLTAS
+261 SM
-269 VPVTNADRTASVT
+269 NAAAQFAHSMA
-282 TLTATGEG
+282 TLLAAGLPLPRALE
-290 EDRTKVTATYT
+290 VTANVVSNYT
-301 APGGETFTSQLPLVL
+301 FSLA
-316 PVRMQGVLGIA
+316 VRQVR
-327 NTSGEPSVY
+327 
-336 WQGVMDRDGT
+336 Q
-346 AFTDDVPSGAPYT
+346 DVE
-359 DRPAYAGAKLY
+359 
-370 LYSRGSAA
+370 RG
-378 TFDGLSVSGVTVKGG
+378 
-393 ADATEYVL
+393 
-401 RPMPVSNDEDTSV
+401 RPM
-414 LHPDVFCA
+414 A
-422 ENDDFRVTVGTPA
+422 E
-435 KDTTSAFT
+435 
-443 VRPLTVKGR
+443 
-452 QPGPV
+452 
-457 TLKITLMDT
+457 
-466 EGHAFTLSIP
+466 
-476 YTLTE
+476 
-481 EDTQVTAT
+481 
-489 LRVDEQTLTLPVPYG
+489 
-504 TAPAAEALSQLLKK
+504 
-518 NDISPDTIGSWT
+518 SW
-530 PDITQPLYA
+530 
-539 DTTFTAVRKTA
+539 
-550 DSGGAPTVPDADIPA
+550 PA
-565 SGSKDPEDTPSDDPS
+565 SS
-580 APDSSSGTDPTPEPS
+580 AS
-595 PDTLP
+595 PPCSPRWWA

>member
-118 QSFGN
+118 QSFEN

-167 STLTYPVMVVIVAIV
+167 STLTYPAMVVVVAIV

-193 AFTDAFTDL
+193 AFTTAFNEI
-202 GSGSLPGVTRALMA
+202 GSDLPGVTKALMA
-216 VSAFFTK
+216 VSTFFTK
-223 WWWLVLGVLALLV
+223 WWWLLLAILALLAA
-236 IAYLTFRRTERGR
+236 AYLAVRRTERGR
-249 ALDVKW
+249 AALAAWSLTRAPLRRIHSMNAAAQFAHSMATLLAAGLPLPRALEVTANVVSNYTFSLAVRQVRQDVERGRPMAESMAGIECFPAMLTEMVGVGERSGALEETLDVIGGYYDNE
-255 TVTPQH
+255 V
-261 SDRVLTAS
+261 
-269 VPVTNADRTASVT
+269 SVT
-282 TLTATGEG
+282 TARLLAVLEPAITIALA
-290 EDRTKVTATYT
+290 VLVVLLLLAVY
-301 APGGETFTSQLPLVL
+301 LP
-316 PVRMQGVLGIA
+316 M
-327 NTSGEPSVY
+327 
-336 WQGVMDRDGT
+336 
-346 AFTDDVPSGAPYT
+346 
-359 DRPAYAGAKLY
+359 
-370 LYSRGSAA
+370 
-378 TFDGLSVSGVTVKGG
+378 
-393 ADATEYVL
+393 
-401 RPMPVSNDEDTSV
+401 
-414 LHPDVFCA
+414 
-422 ENDDFRVTVGTPA
+422 
-435 KDTTSAFT
+435 
-443 VRPLTVKGR
+443 
-452 QPGPV
+452 
-457 TLKITLMDT
+457 
-466 EGHAFTLSIP
+466 FTL
-476 YTLTE
+476 
-481 EDTQVTAT
+481 
-489 LRVDEQTLTLPVPYG
+489 YG
-504 TAPAAEALSQLLKK
+504 G
-518 NDISPDTIGSWT
+518 I
-530 PDITQPLYA
+530 
-539 DTTFTAVRKTA
+539 
-550 DSGGAPTVPDADIPA
+550 
-565 SGSKDPEDTPSDDPS
+565 
-580 APDSSSGTDPTPEPS
+580 
-595 PDTLP
+595 

>member
-118 QSFGN
+118 QSFEN

-167 STLTYPVMVVIVAIV
+167 STLTYPVMVIIVAIV

-223 WWWLVLGVLALLV
+223 WWLVLGVLALLV

-249 ALDVKW
+249 AALAAWSLTRAPLRRIHSMNAAAQFAHSMATLLAAGLPLPRALEVTANVVSNYTFSLAVRQVRQDVERGRPMAESMAGIECFPAMLTEMVGVGERSGALEETLDVIGGYYDNE
-255 TVTPQH
+255 V
-261 SDRVLTAS
+261 
-269 VPVTNADRTASVT
+269 SVT
-282 TLTATGEG
+282 TARLLAVLEPAITIALAVLVVILLLAVYLPCTAAYNQGIISARNAAG
-290 EDRTKVTATYT
+290 RYRTTNRK
-301 APGGETFTSQLPLVL
+301 GETTHAEKIQQQK
-316 PVRMQGVLGIA
+316 R
-327 NTSGEPSVY
+327 
-336 WQGVMDRDGT
+336 
-346 AFTDDVPSGAPYT
+346 
-359 DRPAYAGAKLY
+359 
-370 LYSRGSAA
+370 
-378 TFDGLSVSGVTVKGG
+378 
-393 ADATEYVL
+393 
-401 RPMPVSNDEDTSV
+401 
-414 LHPDVFCA
+414 LHPDG
-422 ENDDFRVTVGTPA
+422 D
-435 KDTTSAFT
+435 
-443 VRPLTVKGR
+443 
-452 QPGPV
+452 
-457 TLKITLMDT
+457 
-466 EGHAFTLSIP
+466 
-476 YTLTE
+476 
-481 EDTQVTAT
+481 
-489 LRVDEQTLTLPVPYG
+489 
-504 TAPAAEALSQLLKK
+504 
-518 NDISPDTIGSWT
+518 
-530 PDITQPLYA
+530 A
-539 DTTFTAVRKTA
+539 DRCRHHRC
-550 DSGGAPTVPDADIPA
+550 SGGYRHSRIQRRSDQVQGSRRRRQYPRSVRRVAGRYPDREQGHPHFCRRFP
-565 SGSKDPEDTPSDDPS
+565 GWPR
-580 APDSSSGTDPTPEPS
+580 
-595 PDTLP
+595 